1 MRIGIIGLKPV
12 DIKGQEEKI
21 KEWIAAELDQSQK
34 SSLAGPPHDCF
45 CAGGKGTDQIFGQCV
60 LGKGHNLH
68 IIFPY
73 ERKESAA
80 VKALATAAMSVS
92 YTEKKKKKGCY
103 ALQNKNM
110 VDNIDLLLVVWKGR
124 MTGAIGR
131 TINFA
136 QAAGIPI
143 HYLNLEEDSDVWEEE
158 RTGEVD
164 S

>member
-21 KEWIAAELDQSQK
+21 KEWIAAELDQSQE

-92 YTEKKKKKGCY
+92 YTAPRYQKGCY

-110 VDNIDLLLVVWKGR
+110 VDN
-124 MTGAIGR
+124 
-131 TINFA
+131 

-158 RTGEVD
+158 RTSEVD

>member
-1 MRIGIIGLKPV
+1 MRIGIIGLRQSE
-12 DIKGQEEKI
+12 IEGQEDRI
-21 KEWIAAELDQSQK
+21 REWITVELDQSRG
-34 SSLAGPPHDCF
+34 SDLTGPPHDCF

-60 LGKGHNLH
+60 LATGNNLH

-73 ERKESAA
+73 ERKANKIGQQLAA
-80 VKALATAAMSVS
+80 VAMSVS
-92 YTEKKKKKGCY
+92 YIAPRYQKGCY

-110 VDNIDLLLVVWKGR
+110 IDNIDLLLVVWKGK

-158 RTGEVD
+158 
-164 S
+164 